1 MKKQMRLV
9 GTAAMIG
16 ALLGGASSVA
26 ATTFN
31 GEPNGNIPVT
41 GRVGLDNTVDPGV
54 NPPTN
59 PDEMINVTVPTSAV
73 FFTTGAS
80 GHTEVQSP
88 VYSVTNNSAWDVNIN
103 ITSLANPTNLSSLS
117 VLELDVEDQSDNVRI
132 VTSGSA
138 LSAPASF
145 MSLTKNVAEGGTAPT
160 KEFGFVGT
168 AIPNSNI
175 ADVITPTFDMVL
187 QFQAVVPAP

>member
-1 MKKQMRLV
+1 MEIFQLQDVLV
-9 GTAAMIG
+9 
-16 ALLGGASSVA
+16 
-26 ATTFN
+26 
-31 GEPNGNIPVT
+31 
-41 GRVGLDNTVDPGV
+41 LDNTVDPGV

-138 LSAPASF
+138 LSAPGI
-145 MSLTKNVAEGGTAPT
+145 LH
-160 KEFGFVGT
+160 
-168 AIPNSNI
+168 
-175 ADVITPTFDMVL
+175 VINEECS
-187 QFQAVVPAP
+187 